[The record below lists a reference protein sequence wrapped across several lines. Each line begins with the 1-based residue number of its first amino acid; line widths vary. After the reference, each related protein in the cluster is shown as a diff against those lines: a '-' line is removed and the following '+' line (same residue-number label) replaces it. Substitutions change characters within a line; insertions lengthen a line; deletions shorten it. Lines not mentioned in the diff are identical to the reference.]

1 MNYSVCVL
9 IVYLYNDLYCRL
21 QTFPCDFNVYEETKD
36 GLITITE
43 FSNYT
48 KKHGYDVE
56 RVNSFSVHWIQI
68 VIIYMRKI
76 FLTMRKKSV

>member
-56 RVNSFSVHWIQI
+56 QSKLVFSTLDSNSNYIHA
-68 VIIYMRKI
+68 
-76 FLTMRKKSV
+76 